1 MYSLKPHIAAL
12 ALPTLD
18 DPEALQLKW
27 NGKTEQKISV
37 FKGREIKSVHFK
49 DVIMIKY
56 NRKESKLLFQF
67 SSEDSNKQEE
77 LLLILLPV
85 PDKIWQILQTCCYS
99 LIKGKPSK
107 QQCDMEGSDFFED
120 KTKAL
125 MNLRIKRAPMV
136 PVPNRPVPQVASRGQ
151 NARQKPRRS
160 SKSLFQTRIN
170 PTPSFEAPGTTPAKP
185 PSISKGLVSNPVITP
200 DKQPD
205 VSRESSPNI
214 VATPDNQQ
222 VPENEEHDRGLHQG
236 SQDIES
242 GAVAEDSEAIT
253 HDSSIKGVKDTMT
266 DIEPEFQDPSPPGLY
281 YKSTLKSGTLVPVR
295 LNDLVV
301 RLRGETERETGGKR
315 DKLDLFDGPW
325 RIIEFDLPK
334 NTYCMK
340 LSIDKDEGDR

>member
-1 MYSLKPHIAAL
+1 M
-12 ALPTLD
+12 
-18 DPEALQLKW
+18 QLKW

-49 DVIMIKY
+49 DVTMIKY

-67 SSEDSNKQEE
+67 SPEDSNKPEE

-85 PDKIWQILQTCCYS
+85 SDKIWQILQTCCYS

-120 KTKAL
+120 KAKVL
-125 MNLRIKRAPMV
+125 MNLRVKRAPMV
-136 PVPNRPVPQVASRGQ
+136 PVPNRPVPQVANRGQ
-151 NARQKPRRS
+151 NSRKKPRRP
-160 SKSLFQTRIN
+160 SKTLFQTRIN
-170 PTPSFEAPGTTPAKP
+170 PTPSFEVPGITPAKP
-185 PSISKGLVSNPVITP
+185 LTIPKGPVSNAVITP

-205 VSRESSPNI
+205 VPREPSPNI

-222 VPENEEHDRGLHQG
+222 VPVNEEHALSLHQ
-236 SQDIES
+236 SSLDIERE
-242 GAVAEDSEAIT
+242 AVTEDLETIT
-253 HDSSIKGVKDTMT
+253 HEANIKGGKDTMI

-301 RLRGETERETGGKR
+301 RLRSETERETGGKR
-315 DKLDLFDGPW
+315 DKLDIFDGPW
-325 RIIEFDLPK
+325 RIVEFDLPK
-334 NTYCMK
+334 NTYCTK